1 MSYTVTIKN
10 DSQFHNGHGIVHTW
24 IELNSSGDETKYYG
38 FSPKNGLEYFNV
50 DRVFDK
56 DDYLK
61 KREYSESKTLEITK
75 EQYDAMVAE
84 GNRLKGLESTYDL
97 MPDDTSG
104 SDYNCTVVAD
114 HILQSGGIDF
124 LDGVQSPFGV
134 AGRINGISADTSGAI
149 ISDDGSIFVDPL
161 TLAEIL
167 ATLDLSIEKD
177 GETYDI
183 GIIESGLDAKDAI
196 DDIVEN
202 TYNNVKDF
210 IEASGNYAESVID
223 DFMRNAKDLMNES
236 QSAIENVI
244 DYIDKNMV
252 RRGPTLD
259 ELLDYYRRGMKT
271 FEAGLKYLL
280 NGGPVPLGASGSC
293 LLPPGVSM
301 PGMMFPGFIPP
312 GGCGPDLSAPE
323 SVESPIILDLDG
335 DGIETRSLRDNLF
348 FDHDGNQFAENTG
361 WVGADDGLLVLDR
374 DGNGI
379 IDTGN
384 ELFGNNTRLENG
396 SLAANGYIALREQD
410 SNQDG
415 IINELDAAWQQLKVW
430 QDRNGNTQ
438 VDNGELLTLD
448 QAGVAGINTDYSN
461 SDFIDEQGNAHKQT
475 GEVIMQDG
483 SVHHTSDVW
492 FAANTGYSRYT
503 GEVNISQ
510 SIRKLP
516 YIRGFGNMPDLHVAM
531 SQNEELRLLVESYV
545 ADPLGAGSAALLE
558 QIIFTWGGAS
568 KIASDSR
575 GIYIDARQLTVLE
588 SASGDG
594 YHNNVNGTVD
604 PLNNAAELIVKEY
617 HRFATYIEASLLTQ
631 TAYREDFALIGLQMK
646 ADYSGLTLNFEA
658 FEAHLNN
665 LKATDIERFFQ
676 VSRVFYDQLEY
687 MPSFS
692 AERERLGIPASPI
705 FVGSDSDE
713 SLSGTKDSDWLA
725 GGRGN
730 DTLKG
735 GAGNDNYL
743 FNMGDG
749 QDFISEGPGGGMDLL
764 HLGAGLLPDDV
775 ILQRKTTTGL
785 QGSDSLIITFRNS
798 TDSITLDNYF
808 GSSSYQ
814 IEQIAFADGTVW
826 DMNAVKGLL
835 LTGTDDAQTLTGFK
849 EGSEIHAAGGN
860 DTLRGSDGKDTFYGD
875 ADNDTLD
882 GGYGDDLLVGG
893 TGNDTLKGGAGNDT
907 YMFNAG
913 DGQDYISENNTGGA
927 DVLRLGEGLLPDDVI
942 LQRKTTTGLKGSDSL
957 IITFRTSPD
966 SITLDNY
973 FGSSSYQVEQIAFA
987 DGTVWDMNVVKG
999 LLLTGTDDA
1008 QTLTG
1013 FKEGSEIHA
1022 AGGNDTL
1029 RGSDGKDTFYG
1040 DADNDTLDGG
1050 YGDDLLVGGTGND
1063 TLKGGAGN
1071 DTYLFN
1077 AGDGQDYISENNT
1090 GGTDVLRL
1098 GEGLLPDDVVL
1109 KRKTTTGLQGSDSL
1123 IITFRNSTD
1132 SITLDNYFGS
1142 GKYQIEQIAFVDGT
1156 VWDMNVVK
1164 GLLLTGTDDA
1174 QTLTGFK
1181 EGSEIHAAGGNDTLR
1196 GDNGKDI
1203 LYGDA
1208 GNDTLDGGSG
1218 DDLLVGGA
1226 GNDTLKGGSGNDT
1239 YLFNAGDGQD
1249 YISENNTGGT
1259 DVLRLGEGFLPD
1271 DVVLKRKTTTGLQ
1284 GSDSLIITFRD
1295 SSDSITLDNYFG
1307 STNYRVEHITFAD
1320 GTDWV
1325 TEDLLSYFEDE
1336 ISLPVAAPVDAPV
1349 SLSLM
1354 YQQIAQFMAG
1364 DGGEEDDAVV
1374 VPALSTSRTTV
1385 VSLVNY

>member
-1 MSYTVTIKN
+1 MNFSRYKEMKMKESILVAYKLIGTGLPMPVYQKELIYINNHGVKISLKGKPSKSKKEGFGDVIITSETH
-10 DSQFHNGHGIVHTW
+10 DGNGTSHYESIM
-24 IELNSSGDETKYYG
+24 SGDDLSGIWDDIEMNMVSYNNSKY
-38 FSPKNGLEYFNV
+38 
-50 DRVFDK
+50 
-56 DDYLK
+56 
-61 KREYSESKTLEITK
+61 
-75 EQYDAMVAE
+75 
-84 GNRLKGLESTYDL
+84 
-97 MPDDTSG
+97 
-104 SDYNCTVVAD
+104 
-114 HILQSGGIDF
+114 
-124 LDGVQSPFGV
+124 
-134 AGRINGISADTSGAI
+134 
-149 ISDDGSIFVDPL
+149 DPL
-161 TLAEIL
+161 TNNSNTVVDKALRDAGL
-167 ATLDLSIEKD
+167 PTPKKD
-177 GETYDI
+177 GYLDNWAPGSDNDDSDDNKDCRPLPINLPLDDYD
-183 GIIESGLDAKDAI
+183 
-196 DDIVEN
+196 N
-202 TYNNVKDF
+202 
-210 IEASGNYAESVID
+210 
-223 DFMRNAKDLMNES
+223 
-236 QSAIENVI
+236 
-244 DYIDKNMV
+244 DK
-252 RRGPTLD
+252 
-259 ELLDYYRRGMKT
+259 
-271 FEAGLKYLL
+271 A
-280 NGGPVPLGASGSC
+280 
-293 LLPPGVSM
+293 
-301 PGMMFPGFIPP
+301 
-312 GGCGPDLSAPE
+312 GPDLSAPE

-379 IDTGN
+379 IETGS

-430 QDRNGNTQ
+430 QDRNGNAQ

-483 SVHHTSDVW
+483 SVHHTADVW
-492 FAANTGYSRYT
+492 FAADTGYSRYT

-510 SIRKLP
+510 DIRKLP

-588 SASGDG
+588 SATGDG

-604 PLNNAAELIVKEY
+604 PLPYSADLIVEEY
-617 HRFATYIEASLLTQ
+617 QRFADYIEASLLTQ

-658 FEAHLNN
+658 FEAHLDN
-665 LKATDIERFFQ
+665 LKKTDVERFLQ

-687 MPSFS
+687 LPSFS
-692 AERERLGIPASPI
+692 AERERLGIPASQI
-705 FVGSDSDE
+705 FTGSDASE
-713 SLSGTKDSDWLA
+713 SFSGTKSNDWFT
-725 GGRGN
+725 GGHGN

-735 GAGNDNYL
+735 GAGNDTYL
-743 FNMGDG
+743 FNAGDG
-749 QDFISEGPGGGMDLL
+749 QDVINESGEGGSDVLRLGEGLMPDDVTLERKISGGVDSLIITFNNSSDSITLNNYFGSAKDRVEEILFFDGTVWNVDTVKAMLLPGTNDDQTINGYKDGSEIHAAGGNDILKGGDGKDILYGDEGNDTLDGGYGDDLLAGGTGNDTLKGGAGNDTYLFNAGDGQDYISENSTGGMDVLR
-764 HLGAGLLPDDV
+764 LGEGLLPDDV
-775 ILQRKTTTGL
+775 MLQRKTTTGL
-785 QGSDSLIITFRNS
+785 KGSDSLIITFRNS
-798 TDSITLDNYF
+798 SDSITLDNYF
-808 GSSSYQ
+808 GLSSYQ
-814 IEQIAFADGTVW
+814 LEEIVFADGTVW

-875 ADNDTLD
+875 AGNDTLD
-882 GGYGDDLLVGG
+882 SASGDDLLAGG
-893 TGNDTLKGGAGNDT
+893 TGNDTLKGGFGNDT
-907 YMFNAG
+907 YLFNAG
-913 DGQDYISENNTGGA
+913 DGQDYISENGTGGM
-927 DVLRLGEGLLPDDVI
+927 DVLRLGEGLLPGDVM
-942 LQRKTTTGLKGSDSL
+942 LQRKTSGAIESL
-957 IITFRTSPD
+957 IITFRNSTD

-973 FGSSSYQVEQIAFA
+973 FGSSSYQIEQIAFS
-987 DGTVWDMNVVKG
+987 DGTVWDMNAVKG

-1022 AGGNDTL
+1022 AGGDDTL

-1040 DADNDTLDGG
+1040 DAGNDTLDGG
-1050 YGDDLLVGGTGND
+1050 YGDDLLAGGT
-1063 TLKGGAGN
+1063 
-1071 DTYLFN
+1071 
-1077 AGDGQDYISENNT
+1077 
-1090 GGTDVLRL
+1090 
-1098 GEGLLPDDVVL
+1098 
-1109 KRKTTTGLQGSDSL
+1109 
-1123 IITFRNSTD
+1123 
-1132 SITLDNYFGS
+1132 
-1142 GKYQIEQIAFVDGT
+1142 
-1156 VWDMNVVK
+1156 
-1164 GLLLTGTDDA
+1164 
-1174 QTLTGFK
+1174 
-1181 EGSEIHAAGGNDTLR
+1181 
-1196 GDNGKDI
+1196 
-1203 LYGDA
+1203 
-1208 GNDTLDGGSG
+1208 
-1218 DDLLVGGA
+1218 

-1249 YISENNTGGT
+1249 YISENRTGGT
-1259 DVLRLGEGFLPD
+1259 DVLCLGEGLQPD
-1271 DVVLKRKTTTGLQ
+1271 DVILQRKITTGFY
-1284 GSDSLIITFRD
+1284 GSDSLIITFRN
-1295 SSDSITLDNYFG
+1295 STDSITLDNYFG

-1336 ISLPVAAPVDAPV
+1336 IPLPVAAPVDAPV

-1354 YQQIAQFMAG
+1354 HQQIAQFMAG

-1385 VSLVNY
+1385 ASLVNY